1 MLLTEHLSPVIAA
14 LACCAIVIL
23 VSNSFSANRKFLF
36 QSSIFAAGLAASFA
50 YLLTNKDS
58 LQGFIDAF
66 TRLPQELRLVLSVFI
81 ITSTYFGGALYV
93 GVVSPSVPANDAT
106 TFPACCDNSTEIEVP
121 DHLPAD
127 DTKLF
132 EDVFKRFTKKFTFI
146 LTVSN

>member
-23 VSNSFSANRKFLF
+23 VSNSFSANQKFFF

-50 YLLTNKDS
+50 YLLTNKDAM
-58 LQGFIDAF
+58 QGFIDAF
-66 TRLPQELRLVLSVFI
+66 TRLPQELRLVLSIFI

-93 GVVSPSVPANDAT
+93 GVVSPSLPSNQVT
-106 TFPACCDNSTEIEVP
+106 TFPASCDNSTDFEVA

-132 EDVFKRFTKKFTFI
+132 EDVFKKFF
-146 LTVSN
+146 